1 MIEHPLL
8 STSHLSV
15 LNVIHRAKSC
25 NKLLIGKT
33 YWKSAALPAI
43 LHGSEVVCYTENQI
57 TKLQTEENKALR
69 YTVNARKC
77 TAISALRGDVGASLQ
92 ATRDMKTKILFI
104 KHILRD
110 NNLLKEIFL
119 QQYDNKKMYKMNN
132 TNKEIYGSFANKYT
146 HDRNI

>member
-1 MIEHPLL
+1 MPA
-8 STSHLSV
+8 
-15 LNVIHRAKSC
+15 VIAKSC

-43 LHGSEVVCYTENQI
+43 LHGSEVVCYTFLKFFYANQI

-92 ATRDMKTKILFI
+92 ATRDMRTKSSLS
-104 KHILRD
+104 
-110 NNLLKEIFL
+110 N
-119 QQYDNKKMYKMNN
+119 
-132 TNKEIYGSFANKYT
+132 IY
-146 HDRNI
+146 

>member
-1 MIEHPLL
+1 MNKARRYANLMPA
-8 STSHLSV
+8 
-15 LNVIHRAKSC
+15 VIAKSC

-77 TAISALRGDVGASLQ
+77 TAISALRSITSSNQRHEDKNPLYQ
-92 ATRDMKTKILFI
+92 TYI
-104 KHILRD
+104 KR
-110 NNLLKEIFL
+110 
-119 QQYDNKKMYKMNN
+119 QQLI
-132 TNKEIYGSFANKYT
+132 E
-146 HDRNI
+146 RNIPTTV